1 MLRKPNNFWIWSY
14 SFFLEGC
21 THSEAQTSVSFS
33 AMSFKIRITT
43 RNGSPMQHTLFI
55 KHCLAFCGYFQFSMT
70 CHVIDI
76 LYHLRNRIKET
87 LQLSIQHL
95 ELQFSFKNI
104 IYKNIFTLSIYNN
117 CKKNTNDQKDY
128 SIKIF

>member
-1 MLRKPNNFWIWSY
+1 
-14 SFFLEGC
+14 
-21 THSEAQTSVSFS
+21 
-33 AMSFKIRITT
+33 
-43 RNGSPMQHTLFI
+43 
-55 KHCLAFCGYFQFSMT
+55 MT